1 MRRRA
6 VALLIALLGAW
17 LASGVVLAGPASAH
31 AELESSNPE
40 DGARLSSAPGQVTL
54 HFSEGV
60 SLGAGY
66 ARVLDAR
73 QQRVDTGAP
82 TVAGD
87 VLTIPLRDNLPEG
100 GYLVTYRVISA
111 DSHPVAGAFS
121 FAVGNGPLI
130 TAGAGDVS
138 ETTAPGVAVALPVT
152 RWLGYAGLALAVG
165 IPVLLMVCWP
175 VGWSSVRLRRLSEGG
190 AIAAA
195 LGALGAFAV
204 QGPYAAGAGLGSVF
218 DTALL
223 DTTAS
228 TSYGV
233 VLMIRTLLA
242 LYLVAA
248 LAPAWR
254 RGRPPTSWML
264 PASGVAALGLVVTTA
279 AVGHPVA
286 GPWPGLELPIA
297 VVHVAAM
304 TVWLGGL
311 AGLVLGVL
319 RPGIAA
325 GELAV
330 AMPRFSRM
338 AFGSVVALV
347 VTGIVQSV
355 REVGSPAALVSTT
368 YGWLLVAKLLVV
380 AVILAAAGVSRVWVQ
395 QHLGVH
401 HRPAGSRRVTAHAFA
416 AESAAEDVD
425 DVVEERKRAVAG
437 DAVAALPR
445 LRRSVVVELL
455 LAVVVL
461 GVTSVLVGTP
471 PAESA
476 VVQPVDTTLPLKGT
490 SGTSGSVQVS
500 IEPASTGPNVL
511 HLYLFDDA
519 GQLAQPAGI
528 TVTISEPSQ
537 QLGPIDVKLQPA
549 GPGHYTADAMDIP
562 AAGTWTLQVSVR
574 KDEFTAYTASTTFPV
589 R

>member
-1 MRRRA
+1 
-6 VALLIALLGAW
+6 VA
-17 LASGVVLAGPASAH
+17 VVLPIA
-31 AELESSNPE
+31 
-40 DGARLSSAPGQVTL
+40 
-54 HFSEGV
+54 
-60 SLGAGY
+60 
-66 ARVLDAR
+66 
-73 QQRVDTGAP
+73 
-82 TVAGD
+82 
-87 VLTIPLRDNLPEG
+87 
-100 GYLVTYRVISA
+100 
-111 DSHPVAGAFS
+111 
-121 FAVGNGPLI
+121 
-130 TAGAGDVS
+130 
-138 ETTAPGVAVALPVT
+138 

-165 IPVLLMVCWP
+165 IPLLLIVCWP
-175 VGWSSVRLRRLSEGG
+175 GGWSSVRLRRLAEGG
-190 AIAAA
+190 AVAAA
-195 LGALGAFAV
+195 VGALAGFAV

-233 VLMIRTLLA
+233 VLMIRTLVA

-254 RGRPPTSWML
+254 RGQPPTSWML
-264 PASGVAALGLVVTTA
+264 PAAGVAALGLVVTTA

-286 GPWPGLELPIA
+286 GPWPALELPIA
-297 VVHVAAM
+297 VIHVAAM

-325 GELAV
+325 DDLAV

-355 REVGSPAALVSTT
+355 REVGTPAALVSTT
-368 YGWLLVAKLLVV
+368 YGWLLVAKLLTV

-401 HRPAGSRRVTAHAFA
+401 HRPAGRRRVTAHAFA
-416 AESAAEDVD
+416 AESADVSDVD
-425 DVVEERKRAVAG
+425 DAVAERARAQAG
-437 DAVAALPR
+437 DAVAAMPR
-445 LRRSVVVELL
+445 LRRSVLVELL

-476 VVQPVDTTLPLKGT
+476 IVQPVDATLPLKGT

-500 IEPASTGPNVL
+500 IDPASTGPNLL

-519 GQLAQPAGI
+519 GRLTQPAGI
-528 TVTISEPSQ
+528 TVTITEPSQ
-537 QLGPIDVKLQPA
+537 QLGPIQVQLQPA
-549 GPGHYTADAMDIP
+549 GPGHYTAESMDIP
-562 AAGTWTLQVSVR
+562 AAGTWTLLVSVR
-574 KDEFTAYTASTTFPV
+574 TDEFTAYTASTTFPV

>member
-1 MRRRA
+1 
-6 VALLIALLGAW
+6 
-17 LASGVVLAGPASAH
+17 
-31 AELESSNPE
+31 
-40 DGARLSSAPGQVTL
+40 
-54 HFSEGV
+54 
-60 SLGAGY
+60 
-66 ARVLDAR
+66 
-73 QQRVDTGAP
+73 
-82 TVAGD
+82 
-87 VLTIPLRDNLPEG
+87 
-100 GYLVTYRVISA
+100 
-111 DSHPVAGAFS
+111 
-121 FAVGNGPLI
+121 
-130 TAGAGDVS
+130 
-138 ETTAPGVAVALPVT
+138 
-152 RWLGYAGLALAVG
+152 
-165 IPVLLMVCWP
+165 
-175 VGWSSVRLRRLSEGG
+175 
-190 AIAAA
+190 
-195 LGALGAFAV
+195 
-204 QGPYAAGAGLGSVF
+204 
-218 DTALL
+218 
-223 DTTAS
+223 
-228 TSYGV
+228 
-233 VLMIRTLLA
+233 MIRTLLA

-254 RGRPPTSWML
+254 RGEPPTSWML

-297 VVHVAAM
+297 VIHVAAM

-319 RPGIAA
+319 RPGIPADDV
-325 GELAV
+325 AV

-355 REVGSPAALVSTT
+355 REVGTPAALVSTT
-368 YGWLLVAKLLVV
+368 YGWLLVTKLLVV

-416 AESAAEDVD
+416 AESGDSISDDVVSDDGVSDDVD
-425 DVVEERKRAVAG
+425 DAVAERARAQAG

-445 LRRSVVVELL
+445 LRRSVLVELA

-490 SGTSGSVQVS
+490 SGTSGSVQVT
-500 IEPASTGPNVL
+500 IEPASAGPNVL

-519 GQLAQPAGI
+519 GQPTQPAGI
-528 TVTISEPSQ
+528 TVTITEPSQ

-549 GPGHYTADAMDIP
+549 GPGHYSADAMDIP
-562 AAGTWTLQVSVR
+562 AAGTWTLQISVR
-574 KDEFTAYTASTTFPV
+574 KDEFTAYTASTRFPV